1 MAEVAGQQRWKGCWI
16 AEVVR
21 RCSATFLQDFVL
33 KRAGSLE
40 GPLLPNPGRHPSC
53 ESHKS
58 GTRNLG
64 YGRPRSE
71 SSGLECAV
79 ESPARGEA
87 VRLQD
92 RL

>member
-1 MAEVAGQQRWKGCWI
+1 MVPWESYARLSHVGPSEGCLTVRAVWK
-16 AEVVR
+16 AR
-21 RCSATFLQDFVL
+21 
-33 KRAGSLE
+33 
-40 GPLLPNPGRHPSC
+40 PLLNPAGIRVMGVMNPG
-53 ESHKS
+53 
-58 GTRNLG
+58 LG

-87 VRLQD
+87 VRLPD